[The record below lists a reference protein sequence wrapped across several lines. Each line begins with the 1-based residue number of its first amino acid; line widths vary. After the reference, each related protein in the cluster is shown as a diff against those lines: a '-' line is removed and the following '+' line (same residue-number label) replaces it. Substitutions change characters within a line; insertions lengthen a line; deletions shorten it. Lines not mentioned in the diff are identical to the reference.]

1 MVSLVFLAAGWLAAG
16 MPWFSSIRLLLLQKG
31 SLGSF
36 LWQFWDS
43 KNSKW
48 ASPKALVLLSF
59 CPRHFAYAPLTKASH
74 MANSISRDG
83 ETHSTRH
90 KAKQRTFRHR
100 GILWPVLQSI
110 TIMICYFC
118 FIHYFT
124 HSGNNKAVAI
134 VPCEHAFYKNLEI
147 AFFKMSP
154 VGVLQKKHPCGFS
167 YKKNA
172 PRA

>member
-1 MVSLVFLAAGWLAAG
+1 MS
-16 MPWFSSIRLLLLQKG
+16 WFSSIWFLLLQKG

-36 LWQFWDS
+36 LWQFQDS

-59 CPRHFAYAPLTKASH
+59 FLRHFAYAPLTKASH
-74 MANSISRDG
+74 MANSSSRDG
-83 ETHSTRH
+83 H
-90 KAKQRTFRHR
+90 KEKQRTFRHR
-100 GILWPVLQSI
+100 EILWPVLQSI

-147 AFFKMSP
+147 AFFKMSS
-154 VGVLQKKHPCGFS
+154 VGVLQKNKPCGFS
-167 YKKNA
+167 YKTGT